1 MDRLRTYRS
10 PLIMALVAMVAH
22 VLMAFV
28 PATAAP
34 DPGMDMTLEQALMVV
49 CTMDGA
55 KTDGTVS
62 HDACTHCT
70 LCASVAAK
78 TPLLPLLAVAYPTA
92 PQDIWRYADHPAPSA
107 TPAPYDRPFAQG
119 PPIQSPITL

>member
-10 PLIMALVAMVAH
+10 PLIMALVAMMAH

-34 DPGMDMTLEQALMVV
+34 APGMEMTLDQALMVV

-55 KTDGTVS
+55 QTDGTVS

-92 PQDIWRYADHPAPSA
+92 PQDAWRYSDHPVAIALAP
-107 TPAPYDRPFAQG
+107 PFDRPFAQA
-119 PPIQSPITL
+119 PPAQSPLTL